1 MTKKKKIFEITE
13 LQKQTM
19 LKMVNGILLE
29 FDFDKVHSYMD
40 QLIKL
45 LHGLKSMNPEPE
57 DMEFDHLG
65 LPRDLKGTASD

>member
-1 MTKKKKIFEITE
+1 
-13 LQKQTM
+13 M
-19 LKMVNGILLE
+19 LLYIILLHNICCL
-29 FDFDKVHSYMD
+29 DIVHSYMD

>member
-1 MTKKKKIFEITE
+1 
-13 LQKQTM
+13 
-19 LKMVNGILLE
+19 
-29 FDFDKVHSYMD
+29 MD